1 MRKLLEIGGFVA
13 AVVLIAFGVVT
24 IVMGVNGR
32 NTVASSLTTEQITGT
47 PDMTPAGITAAA
59 TKSKLDVNAIDIPT
73 CSVANEAVNT
83 GAKARCFAQYM
94 QIHALEA
101 TGGFVYA
108 QMGQYQAK
116 PGTPK
121 SDLTPDGATSN
132 IAFAVLDP
140 KTQQPVANGARN
152 VWVTETALTT
162 ALNSSYMAAQLGLF
176 AIVVGIAL
184 LLCGIGFAVL
194 AAAGALRSGEGLL
207 KGSKPVKAV
216 KPAPTGV

>member
-47 PDMTPAGITAAA
+47 PDMTPAGITAEA
-59 TKSKLDVNAIDIPT
+59 TKAKLDVNVINIPT
-73 CSVANEAVNT
+73 CTVANEPVNT

-132 IAFAVLDP
+132 TAFAVLDP

-184 LLCGIGFAVL
+184 LLCGIGFGVL
-194 AAAGALRSGEGLL
+194 AAAGALRGGEDIL
-207 KGSKPVKAV
+207 KSSKTVTPVE
-216 KPAPTGV
+216 PAATGV

>member
-13 AVVLIAFGVVT
+13 AAVLIAFGVVT

-47 PDMTPAGITAAA
+47 PDMTPAGITTEA
-59 TKSKLDVNAIDIPT
+59 TKAKLNVNTINIPT

-132 IAFAVLDP
+132 AAFSVLDP
-140 KTQQPVANGARN
+140 TTQQPVPNGARN

-194 AAAGALRSGEGLL
+194 AAAGALRSGEGFL
-207 KGSKPVKAV
+207 KSSKPAVAV